1 MRTQLYFIVDPM
13 CSWCWGFRSS
23 WQTFQAEL
31 PSSVIVK
38 DLMGGLA
45 PDSDQPMDA
54 TTQAYVQS
62 AWWSVGDRT
71 GAKFNHEFWD
81 VCQPR
86 RSTYPACRA
95 VISAGLQISGARKRY
110 YEAVQQAYYLEA
122 RNPSDTATLIALA
135 GEIGLDKA
143 QFQQDLDS
151 STVQEAFD
159 AELAQVRSFGVTGF
173 PTVIWHQKGDAT
185 AGDRMGLLSAGYV
198 DVNTLR
204 ENWLTLTNPG

>member
-1 MRTQLYFIVDPM
+1 MCTQLYFIVDPM

-23 WQTFQAEL
+23 WQTFLAEL

-45 PDSDQPMDA
+45 PDSDEPMDA

-62 AWWSVGDRT
+62 AWQSVGERT
-71 GAKFNHEFWD
+71 GAKFNYQFWD

-95 VISAGLQISGARKRY
+95 VISAGLQSTSARKRY

-135 GEIGLDKA
+135 GEIDLDNV

-151 STVQEAFD
+151 STVQEAFE

-173 PTVIWHQKGDAT
+173 PTVIWHQQNAI
-185 AGDRMGLLSAGYV
+185 AGDRMELLSAGYV

-204 ENWLTLTNPG
+204 ANWLTLMN